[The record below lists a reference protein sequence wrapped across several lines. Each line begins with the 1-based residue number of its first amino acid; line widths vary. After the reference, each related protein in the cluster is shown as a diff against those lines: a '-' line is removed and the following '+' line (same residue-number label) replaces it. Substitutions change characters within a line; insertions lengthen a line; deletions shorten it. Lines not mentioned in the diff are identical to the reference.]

1 MTRFHDFRTLANAWI
16 RSVAGAG
23 WIGLLFLASCS
34 QNIEELDS
42 DKPVPPPPRPLAEQL
57 GRRPQTAS
65 EGAAAPGTTAM
76 PGSAQQGMEQ
86 GVDRGIP
93 PGITGEVR
101 LTPEFADRVEPG
113 AVLYIIARKPG
124 GPPVAARRIDHPTF
138 PVRFF
143 LGQESIMF
151 EGQGLEGQID
161 LSARIAQHGVAGP
174 AEPGDLSGQCP
185 DNPITIG
192 NSTVFTITLDTLH

>member
-1 MTRFHDFRTLANAWI
+1 MTCLIAAEVETPAKPWMRWTRIIVST
-16 RSVAGAG
+16 VA
-23 WIGLLFLASCS
+23 LLMLMSCS
-34 QNIEELDS
+34 QNMEELDP
-42 DKPVPPPPRPLAEQL
+42 DQPVPPPPPPLAQQFSSSSQATPPASSDAPAS
-57 GRRPQTAS
+57 PQ
-65 EGAAAPGTTAM
+65 ENF
-76 PGSAQQGMEQ
+76 

-93 PGITGEVR
+93 PGITGEIQ
-101 LTPEFADRVEPG
+101 LEAGFADKIEPG

-151 EGQGLEGQID
+151 QGQSLEGQID
-161 LSARIAQHGVAGP
+161 LSARIAQRGVAGP

-192 NSTVFTITLDTLH
+192 NSTQFTIVLDTLH

>member
-1 MTRFHDFRTLANAWI
+1 MTRFHDCRMLANAWI
-16 RSVAGAG
+16 RSVAGTW
-23 WIGLLFLASCS
+23 WIGLLLLASCS
-34 QNIEELDS
+34 QNIEELDP
-42 DKPVPPPPRPLAEQL
+42 DKPLPPPPRPLAEQL
-57 GRRPQTAS
+57 GRPSQTIS
-65 EGAAAPGTTAM
+65 EGAAAPGTM

-86 GVDRGIP
+86 GIDRGIP

-101 LTPEFADRVEPG
+101 LAPEFAGRIEPG

-151 EGQGLEGQID
+151 EGQSLEGQID

-174 AEPGDLSGQCP
+174 AEPGDLSGECP